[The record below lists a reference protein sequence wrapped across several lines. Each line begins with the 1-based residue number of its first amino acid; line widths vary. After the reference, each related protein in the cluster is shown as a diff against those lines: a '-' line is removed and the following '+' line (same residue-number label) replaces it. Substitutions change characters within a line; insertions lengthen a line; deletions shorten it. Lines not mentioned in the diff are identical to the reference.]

1 MLQIMAKHAK
11 HLLNLRFTDNLNEK
25 NIETYQTKADMT
37 ESLFPQKRMGLPEAL
52 APLRGGALWLMGTFC
67 FGVRNLWERNAM
79 LFS

>member
-1 MLQIMAKHAK
+1 LLQIMAKHAK
-11 HLLNLRFTDNLNEK
+11 RLLNLGFTDNLNEK

-37 ESLFPQKRMGLPEAL
+37 ESLFPQKRKGLPEAL
-52 APLRGGALWLMGTFC
+52 APLRGGVLWVMGTFC